1 MKQFLFSLEEEYF
14 ALVAAEPGVAPDKIH
29 FAFYDEGIQSPL
41 LPIDWRDL
49 DVWVI
54 GDFLPVEDAFPD
66 VTPADCIREWEE
78 TSGEKW
84 GDSNLV
90 FRAFKI
96 RVEVVISQEYESDFS
111 PKEIGE
117 SLVVDYSFG
126 AVEQLR
132 LDSSF
137 RCYAGSIEELESC
150 AKQNHKAQ

>member
-1 MKQFLFSLEEEYF
+1 VRQFLFSLEEEYF

-49 DVWVI
+49 DVWVV
-54 GDFLPVEDAFPD
+54 GDFHPVEEAFPD
-66 VTPADCIREWEE
+66 VTLTDCIREWEL

-84 GDSNLV
+84 DDSNLV
-90 FRAFKI
+90 LRAIKI
-96 RVEVVISQEYESDFS
+96 RVEVVVSQEYESDFS

-126 AVEQLR
+126 AVEQLKLHSR
-132 LDSSF
+132 V

-150 AKQNHKAQ
+150 AEQNQ